1 MFKISWLYNF
11 GKTFWCILIY
21 CLLLYYL
28 SIILLRLEYFNYFMV
43 AALKMPL
50 ISFAIFKILHFSFKY
65 LYGRNPENTSW
76 TYNKAPVQ
84 DVMFSILFWLLGVGM
99 VVILIAP
106 QFPD

>member
-11 GKTFWCILIY
+11 GKTFWRILIY

-65 LYGRNPENTSW
+65 LYERNPENTSW

-84 DVMFSILFWLLGVGM
+84 DVMFSIVFWLLGGV
-99 VVILIAP
+99 L
-106 QFPD
+106 

>member
-1 MFKISWLYNF
+1 
-11 GKTFWCILIY
+11 
-21 CLLLYYL
+21 
-28 SIILLRLEYFNYFMV
+28 MV

-65 LYGRNPENTSW
+65 LYERNPENTSW
-76 TYNKAPVQ
+76 TYNKAPNKAPVQ